1 MPIIS
6 AYESERRVSDSRTI
20 VLTADQ
26 ALMTNFSGI
35 SFFDF
40 GHCVPYRLVPEPF
53 LKKVLGSPPETD
65 GRGRARIATY
75 PLRKVEAAL
84 LNAGFERKQVIV
96 TTPNKIRRAIT
107 KDTCIVGLSVVDPL
121 GKAPVTYTLASLLG
135 GGDSCTKV
143 EFLTLMKEVKT
154 LKKKY
159 NFKLIVGGQGVWQLS
174 TVQKALGIDT
184 LFFGEAE
191 VTFPQL
197 ASSII
202 NGEKTPSI
210 VYGETPS
217 VDEIPAIVNPSRLG
231 AVQITRGCPRGCQ
244 FCSPATLEFRSMPL
258 EKILEEIKVNV
269 KNGLKHIDLRSDDI
283 LLYGAN
289 GIWVNHETV
298 TKLFRTVIEK
308 YNVPVTFP
316 HVSIATVRQDPSLVK
331 EISEIAGFDFRHP
344 TFPDVGLESGSPRI
358 IAKYMS
364 GKPRPWTPQEWPETA
379 LEATRIMNENHWY
392 PCYTMIVGFPDENE
406 DDIVKTIE
414 LVSELRNMKA
424 MAWTFPLLSIP
435 ISNTPL
441 EKQGYPNLKAM
452 PKAVWELFWISWQQS
467 LWFSQKVRDQLLSEL
482 TNPLYREAANRL
494 FDAGIESLNNFFAQ
508 MHEDPLTAFS
518 EGMKLDFHS
527 INGMI
532 TLARKLP
539 KYLLQIAR

>member
-1 MPIIS
+1 MPIIGE
-6 AYESERRVSDSRTI
+6 YENEKRVSNSRTI

-26 ALMTNFSGI
+26 ALMTNFSGV

-40 GHCVPYRLVPEPF
+40 GHCIPYRLVPEPF
-53 LKKVLGSPPETD
+53 LKRVLASPVETD
-65 GRGRARIATY
+65 GQGRARTATY

-84 LNAGFERKQVIV
+84 LNAGFERKQVII
-96 TTPNKIRRAIT
+96 TTPNKIRRAVT

-143 EFLTLMKEVKT
+143 EFLTLMKEVQALRKE
-154 LKKKY
+154 Y

-174 TVQKALGIDT
+174 PVQKALGIDI

-191 VTFPQL
+191 VTFPQI
-197 ASSII
+197 ARKII

-210 VYGETPS
+210 VYGKTPS
-217 VDEIPAIVNPSRLG
+217 VDEIPVIVNPSRLG
-231 AVQITRGCPRGCQ
+231 AVQITRGCPRKCQ
-244 FCSPATLEFRSMPL
+244 FCSPTTLEFRSVPL
-258 EKILEEIKVNV
+258 EKILEEVKVNV
-269 KNGLKHIDLRSDDI
+269 KNGVKHIDLRSDDI

-289 GIWVNHETV
+289 GILVNHEAV
-298 TKLFRTVIEK
+298 TALFRAVTEK
-308 YNVPVTFP
+308 YDVSVTFP

-364 GKPRPWTPQEWPETA
+364 GKPRPWMPQEWSETA
-379 LEATRIMNENHWY
+379 FEATRIMNENHWY
-392 PCYTMIVGFPDENE
+392 PCYTMIVGFPDETE
-406 DDIVKTIE
+406 DDIVKSIE
-414 LVSELRNMKA
+414 LVSELRKMKA
-424 MAWTFPLLSIP
+424 MAWTFPLLAIP

-452 PKAVWELFWISWQQS
+452 PKVVWELFWISWQQS
-467 LWFSQKVRDQLLSEL
+467 LWFAQKVRDQLLSEL

-494 FDAGIESLNNFFAQ
+494 FDVGVGSLNNFFAQ
-508 MHEDPLTAFS
+508 IREDPLTAFGD
-518 EGMKLDFHS
+518 GMKLDFHS
-527 INGMI
+527 INGMM

-539 KYLLQIAR
+539 KYLLRAR